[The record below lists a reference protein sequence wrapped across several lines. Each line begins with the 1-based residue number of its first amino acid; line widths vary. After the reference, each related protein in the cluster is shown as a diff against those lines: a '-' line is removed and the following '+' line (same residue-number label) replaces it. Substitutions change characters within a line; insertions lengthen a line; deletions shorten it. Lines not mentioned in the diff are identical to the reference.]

1 MMKKIIAVLAV
12 AAFVGCTACG
22 AVAESSSKKEKKAA
36 VSAAESSETA
46 KEETSVVSEES
57 SAQETVTVEDPAP
70 EEESSVTGQDPGGNY
85 EDTDSIGT
93 GVWLSV
99 AANDMGEDEYYRNDT
114 YYEFREDGTGYAL
127 DQYSGKG
134 VGFEYTLNGSTLTL
148 VLDLSDE
155 YQDAKETL
163 DINVNF
169 VNKDNMEF
177 STDTGY
183 KEDLTY
189 LTDEPIA
196 YLEVYPTSELEDMSQ
211 EYFNASDG
219 RGCGIALGSI
229 DRDDLIKITLYED
242 SDKFEVVDTYK
253 IDRYTAKGTDSK
265 GNQIDLLDPPKI

>member
-1 MMKKIIAVLAV
+1 MMKKIISVLAV

-57 SAQETVTVEDPAP
+57 SAQETVTVEAPAP

-169 VNKDNMEF
+169 INKDNMEF

-265 GNQIDLLDPPKI
+265 GNQIDQLDPPKI